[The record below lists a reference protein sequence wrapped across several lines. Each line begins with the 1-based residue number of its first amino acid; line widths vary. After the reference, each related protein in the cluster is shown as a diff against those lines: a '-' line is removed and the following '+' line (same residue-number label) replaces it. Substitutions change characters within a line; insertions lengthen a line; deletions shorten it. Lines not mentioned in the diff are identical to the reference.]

1 VVGIFPNRQAL
12 ARLVGKRY
20 LSLVSLELLDGNP
33 KEEPTMLV
41 A

>member
-1 VVGIFPNRQAL
+1 
-12 ARLVGKRY
+12 VGKRY

-33 KEEPTMLV
+33 KEEPMMLV

>member
-1 VVGIFPNRQAL
+1 MVL
-12 ARLVGKRY
+12 AEQSDEWLVGKRY

-33 KEEPTMLV
+33 KEETKMLV